1 MKRVKFKIILV
12 LLLSFSFLVAHDY
25 VVQDKNY
32 DTNYEICCSKHTS
45 TNIGATFQIHD
56 NIHTILSVPIISE
69 LKIVFI
75 SKKKELFFFRDS
87 LASISKLVLQRPP
100 IN

>member
-1 MKRVKFKIILV
+1 MKRVKFKIVLA
-12 LLLSFSFLVAHDY
+12 LLLSFSFLVLHDY

-32 DTNYEICCSKHTS
+32 DAKYEICCSKHTS
-45 TNIGATFQIHD
+45 ANIGATFQIHD
-56 NIHTILSVPIISE
+56 NIHTILSVPIINE

-75 SKKKELFFFRDS
+75 SKKKELFFFKES
-87 LASISKLVLQRPP
+87 LVSISKLVLQRPP

>member
-1 MKRVKFKIILV
+1 MKRIKFKTILV
-12 LLLSFSFLVAHDY
+12 QLLSFSFLILHDY

-32 DTNYEICCSKHTS
+32 DAKYEICCSKHISANVGT
-45 TNIGATFQIHD
+45 TFQLHD
-56 NIHTILSVPIISE
+56 NIHTILSVPFINE

-75 SKKKELFFFRDS
+75 SKKKELFFFKDS
-87 LASISKLVLQRPP
+87 LISISKLVLQRPP